1 MFIKIIIFY
10 IFITCVYGNLF
21 SYNNNNNN
29 KYKRNLRIN
38 INSGSWLNNNI
49 FIDYF
54 NNNNI
59 NKKNIDRAILIYKNN
74 FDKDDKNFTIQY
86 IKDYLDRL
94 NYELYKSNIYN
105 NNIETTYKK
114 FELIHHFINETNT
127 WNEIFYND
135 E

>member
-1 MFIKIIIFY
+1 MLLKIIIFC
-10 IFITCVYGNLF
+10 IFIAYVYGNLF
-21 SYNNNNNN
+21 SHN

-38 INSGSWLNNNI
+38 INSDSWLNNNI

-59 NKKNIDRAILIYKNN
+59 NKQNIDRAILIYKNN
-74 FDKDDKNFTIQY
+74 FDNDDKNFTIQY

-94 NYELYKSNIYN
+94 NYELYKRNIYK

-127 WNEIFYND
+127 WDEVFYND